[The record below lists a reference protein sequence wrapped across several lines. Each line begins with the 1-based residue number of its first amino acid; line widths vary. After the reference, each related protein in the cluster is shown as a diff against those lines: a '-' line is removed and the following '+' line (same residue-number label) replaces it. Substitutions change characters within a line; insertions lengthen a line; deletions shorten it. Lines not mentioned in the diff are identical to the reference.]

1 MSQSRDI
8 TGALDARDMRIAV
21 VAARFNEPIVASLL
35 QGALASFE
43 RHGGKSDNLLI
54 ARVPGAFELP
64 ITCKKLAAAGRYA
77 AVVALG
83 CVIRGD
89 TPHFDYV
96 AGESA
101 RGLMRASLDTGVP
114 VVFGVLTVENIE
126 QALERA
132 ALTRSNK
139 GGESM
144 DVAIEMASLLARI

>member
-1 MSQSRDI
+1 MTQSSEVN
-8 TGALDARDMRIAV
+8 GALEARDLRIAV

-35 QGALASFE
+35 QGAVASFE

-126 QALERA
+126 QALERSA
-132 ALTRSNK
+132 VTRSNK

-144 DVAIEMASLLARI
+144 DVAIEMANLLARL

>member
-1 MSQSRDI
+1 MTQSREVN
-8 TGALDARDMRIAV
+8 GALEARDLRIAV

-126 QALERA
+126 QALERSA
-132 ALTRSNK
+132 VTRSNK

-144 DVAIEMASLLARI
+144 DVAIEMANLLARM

>member
-144 DVAIEMASLLARI
+144 A

>member
-1 MSQSRDI
+1 MTQSSEVN
-8 TGALDARDMRIAV
+8 GALEARDLRIAV

-35 QGALASFE
+35 QGAVASFE

-126 QALERA
+126 QALERSA
-132 ALTRSNK
+132 VTRSNK

-144 DVAIEMASLLARI
+144 DVAIEMANLLARM